1 MLRLIGLHPAAA
13 VAVVAVDTMLFG
25 ASAATLGVGWLASI
39 PVALALGA
47 AVALVQRR
55 APGHDRGLAIGKGLI
70 VAILT
75 AIPTPLPSFLVA
87 GAGVAGA
94 LELWKKPKPPKPGLP
109 PPAA

>member
-1 MLRLIGLHPAAA
+1 MLRVIGLHPAAA

-25 ASAATLGVGWLASI
+25 ATAVTLGIGWIASI
-39 PVALALGA
+39 PIGLALGA
-47 AVALVQRR
+47 AVTLVQRW
-55 APGHDRGLAIGKGLI
+55 ALGNDLGLAVGKGLI

-94 LELWKKPKPPKPGLP
+94 VDLWNSRRRERP
-109 PPAA
+109 PPRA